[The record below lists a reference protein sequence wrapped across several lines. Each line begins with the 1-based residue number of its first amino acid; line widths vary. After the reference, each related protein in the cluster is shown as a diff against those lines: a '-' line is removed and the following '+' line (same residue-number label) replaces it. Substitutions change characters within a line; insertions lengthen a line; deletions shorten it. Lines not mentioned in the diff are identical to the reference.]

1 MEVFLLLN
9 GVALDAEIDEQE
21 RLMLNLADGQVTR
34 EQLTIWLEEHVKPI
48 VP

>member
-1 MEVFLLLN
+1 MNGMELN
-9 GVALDAEIDEQE
+9 ADVDEQE

-34 EQLTIWLEEHVKPI
+34 EQLTNWLEKHVKPV